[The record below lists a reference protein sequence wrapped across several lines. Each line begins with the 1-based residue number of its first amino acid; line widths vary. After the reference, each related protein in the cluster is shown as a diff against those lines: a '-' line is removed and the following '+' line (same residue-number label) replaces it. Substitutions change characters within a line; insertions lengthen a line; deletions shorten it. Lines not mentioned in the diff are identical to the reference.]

1 MNTTL
6 NLELFKPWFIFE
18 FKWNKHLIIKDYTTE
33 VLVINLEWDNCESL
47 YNACQYWIDPQFVNN
62 DFDTNFYIL
71 NYVNILE
78 DALSSERWHLLLIE
92 DNDNIPMGYN
102 N

>member
-1 MNTTL
+1 MNKTL

-18 FKWNKHLIIKDYTTE
+18 FKWNKHLIIKDYITE
-33 VLVINLEWDNCESL
+33 VIVINLEWDNLELLWYACE
-47 YNACQYWIDPQFVNN
+47 NWIDEDFIN
-62 DFDTNFYIL
+62 DFDNTFYIL

-78 DALSSERWHLLLIE
+78 DALSSERWNLLLIE
-92 DNDNIPMGYN
+92 DNDTISMGYN

>member
-1 MNTTL
+1 MNKTL

-33 VLVINLEWDNCESL
+33 VLVINLEWDNLELLWYACE
-47 YNACQYWIDPQFVNN
+47 NWIDEDFIN
-62 DFDTNFYIL
+62 DFDSNFYIL

-78 DALSSERWHLLLIE
+78 DALSSERWNLLLIE
-92 DNDNIPMGYN
+92 DNDTIPMGYN